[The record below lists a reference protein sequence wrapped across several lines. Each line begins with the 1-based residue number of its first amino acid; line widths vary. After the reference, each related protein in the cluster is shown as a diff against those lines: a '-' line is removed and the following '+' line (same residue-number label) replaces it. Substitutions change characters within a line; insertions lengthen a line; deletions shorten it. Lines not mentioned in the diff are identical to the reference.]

1 MRSDKKLIQVNLD
14 KALVDQ
20 AIAVLSELGLTQT
33 TAVTAFF
40 EKVVAEGGM
49 PFGRE
54 LSPAQRAT
62 QSFLRRRQVRPFTN
76 LRMPRKFNSG

>member
-49 PFGRE
+49 PFDRE

-62 QSFLRRRQVRPFTN
+62 QSF
-76 LRMPRKFNSG
+76 